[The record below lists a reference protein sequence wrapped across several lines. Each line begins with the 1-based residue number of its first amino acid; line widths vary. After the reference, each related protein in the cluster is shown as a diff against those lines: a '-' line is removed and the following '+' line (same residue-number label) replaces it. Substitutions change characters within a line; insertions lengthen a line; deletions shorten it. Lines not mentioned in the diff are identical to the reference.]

1 MEQIGIVKEVY
12 GNTATVLVHR
22 TSACGENCAHC
33 KGGCTSTDMK
43 AQAENCI
50 GAGVGDMVKMES
62 DTGKVIF
69 AAVMLYFV
77 PLLAGI
83 VSAIIVASITPR
95 MAPLLIISVNV
106 FLGAIL
112 LVKSFDKKIAPTP
125 KVTKIIRK
133 KQA

>member
-1 MEQIGIVKEVY
+1 MEQIGIVKELRENMAIVS
-12 GNTATVLVHR
+12 VHR

-33 KGGCTSTDMK
+33 KGGCTSTDIIAK
-43 AQAENCI
+43 AENCI
-50 GAGVGDMVKMES
+50 GAGVGDMVKLES
-62 DTGKVIF
+62 DTGKVLF
-69 AAVMLYFV
+69 AAFMLYFV
-77 PLLAGI
+77 PLFAGI

-106 FLGAIL
+106 FLGVIL

-125 KVTKIIRK
+125 RLTKIIRK

>member
-12 GNTATVLVHR
+12 GNMATVLVHR

-43 AQAENCI
+43 AQAENCV

-83 VSAIIVASITPR
+83 LSAIIVASITPR
-95 MAPLLIISVNV
+95 MAPLLIVSVNV
-106 FLGAIL
+106 FLGVIL

-125 KVTKIIRK
+125 RLTKIIRK

>member
-1 MEQIGIVKEVY
+1 
-12 GNTATVLVHR
+12 
-22 TSACGENCAHC
+22 
-33 KGGCTSTDMK
+33 MK

-50 GAGVGDMVKMES
+50 GADVGDMVKMES

-95 MAPLLIISVNV
+95 MAPLLIVSVNV
-106 FLGAIL
+106 FLGVIL

-125 KVTKIIRK
+125 RLTKIIRK